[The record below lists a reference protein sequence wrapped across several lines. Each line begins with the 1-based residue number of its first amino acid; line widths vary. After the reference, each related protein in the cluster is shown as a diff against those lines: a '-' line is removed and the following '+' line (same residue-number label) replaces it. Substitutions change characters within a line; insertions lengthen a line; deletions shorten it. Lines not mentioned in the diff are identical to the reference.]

1 MERSWFAAH
10 SLTDSAV
17 TPEIRTARACYLYWS
32 VVDCLFCRIVAGEL
46 PADIVYQDAEAIAF
60 RDIQP
65 QAPSHVLVLP
75 REHVSGLDAAV
86 SMRADALG
94 GLFQVAARVAEQEGL
109 ADRGYRVVVNTGP
122 DAQQSVG
129 HLHIHVIGGRQMG
142 WPPG

>member
-1 MERSWFAAH
+1 
-10 SLTDSAV
+10 
-17 TPEIRTARACYLYWS
+17 